1 MSTFSLSHSRSS
13 IYRCTPLLQLAS
25 AAPRASGRA
34 KAPPALSASS
44 GNTPQPQIQPH
55 VPNVCQEKALFPA
68 LPHAFPVVRVK
79 APGKVAAAM
88 NALQENIRFSP
99 TNRLAYHVHLV
110 NRVWSDH
117 QHPHA
122 LIARLADGLVS
133 EQVAPIARGES
144 LRYRLSQWN
153 AHPALQ
159 GSILTAMQAHVATA
173 APASIRVRAVQHA
186 PIARRGSLRP
196 RPRHWNASIVQQES
210 LAMRMPVHA
219 LIVRRANIL

>member
-1 MSTFSLSHSRSS
+1 
-13 IYRCTPLLQLAS
+13 
-25 AAPRASGRA
+25 
-34 KAPPALSASS
+34 
-44 GNTPQPQIQPH
+44 
-55 VPNVCQEKALFPA
+55 VCQEKALFPA

-99 TNRLAYHVHLV
+99 TNRLAYHVHLVNRVWSDHQHPHALIARLADGLVSEQVAPIARGESLRYRLPQWNAPVVHLV